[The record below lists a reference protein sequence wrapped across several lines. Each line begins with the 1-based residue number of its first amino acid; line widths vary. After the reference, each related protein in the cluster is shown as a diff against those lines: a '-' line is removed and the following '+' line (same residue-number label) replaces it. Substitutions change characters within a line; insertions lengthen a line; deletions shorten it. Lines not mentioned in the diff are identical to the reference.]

1 MKIIL
6 CNEQVGRAKSLEC
19 GAYYKIKNLRM
30 VNSVIEGQPVGRL
43 GSDEILIQMLDPNH
57 RENSDLEELIR

>member
-1 MKIIL
+1 
-6 CNEQVGRAKSLEC
+6 
-19 GAYYKIKNLRM
+19 M